1 MLFRFEPT
9 SVRRMIRFWTLL
21 SLTVAFGNAAA
32 QETAYV
38 TDMLQLGLH
47 EESDTSGDAIENLV
61 SGTELTVLER
71 VPNYAR
77 VRTADGQE
85 GWVRSFYLV
94 DEKPA
99 RLRLAEAEAE
109 IARLEQALS
118 AMRSENEQSAD
129 ATQSLVTRAQQE
141 LAAAAAAEQALAELE
156 RENAA
161 YAERIELY
169 RGALPWP
176 WIAGALV
183 VALAAGFLAGWWWLD
198 ASIRRRYGGFRMY

>member
-1 MLFRFEPT
+1 MKRTRVLLA
-9 SVRRMIRFWTLL
+9 SLSIL
-21 SLTVAFGNAAA
+21 SLVLADARS

-38 TDMLQLGLH
+38 TDMVQLGLH
-47 EESDTSGDAIENLV
+47 HERDTSGEAFENLV

-94 DEKPA
+94 AEKPA
-99 RLRLAEAEAE
+99 RLRLAETEAE
-109 IARLEQALS
+109 VERLERELES
-118 AMRSENEQSAD
+118 LRT
-129 ATQSLVTRAQQE
+129 TQDDSTTETASLMARAE
-141 LAAAAAAEQALAELE
+141 RDIAAAAASRETLE
-156 RENAA
+156 RLQQENDA
-161 YAERIELY
+161 YAERMELY

>member
-1 MLFRFEPT
+1 
-9 SVRRMIRFWTLL
+9 MIRALTLL
-21 SLTVAFGNAAA
+21 MMAFVFASATA

-38 TDMLQLGLH
+38 TDMVQLGLH
-47 EESDTSGDAIENLV
+47 HEQDTSGDAFENLV

-109 IARLEQALS
+109 IARLEQALATIQAES
-118 AMRSENEQSAD
+118 SESTDEAETLI
-129 ATQSLVTRAQQE
+129 ARAERE
-141 LAAAAAAEQALAELE
+141 LAAAAAAQASLEQLE
-156 RENAA
+156 RENQT
-161 YAERIELY
+161 YAERMELY

-176 WIAGALV
+176 WIAAALV
-183 VALAAGFLAGWWWLD
+183 VALAGGFLAGWWWLD